1 VNSPILPPETGPEA
15 ADPPPDDVLAGE
27 FVLGVLDTTQRRQLQ
42 ARIQTDRAF
51 ARRVEE
57 WERRLAPLLA
67 DIQPVA
73 VPASIWTAV
82 CARLGW
88 TEPEP
93 EPETLAIGFWQRLGF
108 WRAATVFASVV
119 AIAAIAFTLD
129 RSLLPALQPAQQ
141 QAEGPTKPVTPLQ
154 HDDGTPGWLAS
165 VDTEKGT
172 VLMVPVP
179 AAPDAQ
185 GRVPELWLIP
195 AGKAPVSLGAVST
208 NRSHIVTVPPNAR
221 AALVAGSIL
230 AITLESAAGIPHAAP
245 TSAVI
250 AKGTIQPQSAS

>member
-1 VNSPILPPETGPEA
+1 VNSPILPTENGPESG
-15 ADPPPDDVLAGE
+15 DPPPDDVLAGE
-27 FVLGVLDTTQRRQLQ
+27 YVLGVLDTTQRRQLQ
-42 ARIQTDRAF
+42 ARMQTDGAF

-57 WERRLAPLLA
+57 WEGRLAPLLA
-67 DIQPVA
+67 NIEPVE
-73 VPASIWTAV
+73 VPASVWSAV

-88 TEPEP
+88 VEREPESP
-93 EPETLAIGFWQRLGF
+93 PASVWQRLGF

-119 AIAAIAFTLD
+119 ALAAIAFTLE
-129 RSLLPALQPAQQ
+129 RSPAPALPPVAQQ
-141 QAEGPTKPVTPLQ
+141 PVEQAARPVTPLQ

-165 VDTEKGT
+165 VDADRGT

-195 AGKAPVSLGAVST
+195 AGKAPVSLGAVSI
-208 NRSHIVTVPPNAR
+208 NQSHLVTVPQNIR

-250 AKGTIQPQSAS
+250 AKGTIQPQTAS